1 MFHPDYIK
9 LLENLP
15 PEKKQRFIDGIKLF
29 KMSETLASEP
39 QTTLS
44 EGQKELFEKSAYEVI
59 DAIIFDLNEIK
70 QINDEQI
77 VKKQLSRYLDKIH
90 LVYDYDTTLISK
102 IREFLSEVEMEQKLK
117 YLKSNQTPNNT
128 IQKLLNNIQELLR
141 AEHIL

>member
-1 MFHPDYIK
+1 MI
-9 LLENLP
+9 NV
-15 PEKKQRFIDGIKLF
+15 
-29 KMSETLASEP
+29 SASEP
-39 QTTLS
+39 QTPTLS
-44 EGQKELFEKSAYEVI
+44 EGQKELFEKYAYEVI

-117 YLKSNQTPNNT
+117 YLKSSQTPNNT
-128 IQKLLNNIQELLR
+128 IQKLLNNIQELLHV
-141 AEHIL
+141 EHIL